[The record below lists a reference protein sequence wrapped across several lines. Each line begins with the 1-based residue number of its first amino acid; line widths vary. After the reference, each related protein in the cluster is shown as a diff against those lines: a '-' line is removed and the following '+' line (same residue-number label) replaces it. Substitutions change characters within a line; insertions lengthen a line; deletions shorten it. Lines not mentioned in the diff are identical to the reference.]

1 MHKSLKNGL
10 WVAAFGALAALAG
23 FGVGRFVHA
32 PGQVEQPATTKD
44 FALHDLAGKTH
55 SLGEWRGKLV
65 LLNFWA
71 TWCPPCR
78 REIPLFMQ
86 LQDRYQR
93 QGLQIVGIAVDNP
106 EPVARYWQEMHLN
119 YPILLADDHTFD
131 LMAAYGNK
139 DGSLPYSV
147 LITTDG
153 QIAKVKLG
161 AFEEKELEDLL
172 QPLLAGT
179 KPRSN

>member
-1 MHKSLKNGL
+1 MRRSLRNGL
-10 WVAAFGALAALAG
+10 WVAAFGLLAALAG

-32 PGQVEQPATTKD
+32 PGKVEQPVATQD
-44 FALHDLAGKTH
+44 FTLRDLAGKSH
-55 SLGEWRGKLV
+55 SLGDWRGKLV

-119 YPILLADDHTFD
+119 YPILLADDRTFD

-147 LITTDG
+147 LIKTDG
-153 QIAKVKLG
+153 QVAKVKLG
-161 AFEEKELEDLL
+161 AFEGKELEALL
-172 QPLLAGT
+172 RPLLADAR
-179 KPRSN
+179 PRTN

>member
-1 MHKSLKNGL
+1 MRKSLKNTL
-10 WVAAFGALAALAG
+10 WVAAFGVLAALAG
-23 FGVGRFVHA
+23 FGVGRFVHTS
-32 PGQVEQPATTKD
+32 GKVEQPVATKD
-44 FALHDLAGKTH
+44 FKLHDLAGKTH

-65 LLNFWA
+65 LINFWA

-106 EPVARYWQEMHLN
+106 EPVARYWQEMRLN
-119 YPILLADDHTFD
+119 YPILLADDRTFD
-131 LMAAYGNK
+131 LMAAYGNA
-139 DGSLPYSV
+139 DGSLPYSI
-147 LITTDG
+147 LITADG

-161 AFEEKELEDLL
+161 AFEEKELESLL
-172 QPLLAGT
+172 QPLLVGV
-179 KPRSN
+179 KPRAD

>member
-1 MHKSLKNGL
+1 MSKSIKNVL
-10 WVAAFGALAALAG
+10 WVVALGVLASLGG
-23 FGVGRFVHA
+23 FGVGRLVHA
-32 PGQVEQPATTKD
+32 PGKIDQPVATTD
-44 FALHDLAGKTH
+44 FTLHDLAGKTH

-86 LQDRYQR
+86 LQNRYQR

-106 EPVARYWQEMHLN
+106 ESVARYWQEMHLN

-139 DGSLPYSV
+139 DGSLPYSI
-147 LITTDG
+147 LIKTDG

-161 AFEEKELEDLL
+161 AFEERELETLL
-172 QPLLAGT
+172 RPLLTDAMPHT
-179 KPRSN
+179 N